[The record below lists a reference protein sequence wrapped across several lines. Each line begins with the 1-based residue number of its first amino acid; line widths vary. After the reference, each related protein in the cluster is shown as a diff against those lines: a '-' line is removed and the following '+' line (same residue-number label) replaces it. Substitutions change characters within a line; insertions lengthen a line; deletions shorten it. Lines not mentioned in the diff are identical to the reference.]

1 MNVPLAVWLGALV
14 TLAVFSYLAKDN
26 IVYRLV
32 QNAALGV
39 SLGFGIIIAWQQVLQ
54 PMWWAHVQAAFDGM
68 FAWQRALQDP
78 AWWQRVAGIFRGP
91 GPTREAWWLLALIPG
106 AMWYFQMSKRLFWV
120 STLVSGLFVGV
131 AAGLGFKNQV
141 LLVLPQIT
149 ASLKPLN
156 PFAFPGGA
164 TGDSVFQ
171 CASNLV
177 FLIALF
183 TTLLYFFFSVKT
195 DNLLLRPAMRTG
207 RLMIMITLGAMFG
220 NTVMTRMAYLIERL
234 QFLHES
240 WLAPLLAGMLPWVG

>member
-54 PMWWAHVQAAFDGM
+54 PMWWAHVQGAFDHT
-68 FAWQRALQDP
+68 RP
-78 AWWQRVAGIFRGP
+78 ASG
-91 GPTREAWWLLALIPG
+91 AWWLLALVPG

-141 LLVLPQIT
+141 LLVLPQIS

-164 TGDSVFQ
+164 SWDAVFQ

-183 TTLLYFFFSVKT
+183 TTLLYFFFSIKT

-240 WLAPLLAGMLPWVG
+240 WLAPLLGAVLGPR